1 MSKFKGKNDLAWE
14 KLFEED
20 QLLSKIEAEGE
31 FIIDSKRINKVR
43 EARLMTKFDS
53 REDLPKIFK
62 ENKLSILPISRGG
75 YKVGKF
81 DIFHNFEDYDT
92 PQRKDR
98 IQEKQFPS
106 FIETIDPNLIKTEP
120 TAIYC
125 ANLCSILSHFT
136 GAEQLHS
143 TISGRMGSGDFDFQI
158 RELNKV
164 FDFEVKGFQI
174 EIDAGYESHDSI
186 FLVEAKNT
194 LSRDFVVRQLYYPY
208 RTWHNK
214 IKTKDIRNI
223 YLTYSNGIFYIREYV
238 FEEIH
243 NPMSIKLLGSSR
255 YSIIT
260 KELTVEYLKELSN
273 KKLPKLN
280 SQGAPF
286 PQADDFNKVVN
297 LCEELA
303 KRYSSNL
310 NEDSDESSRTGLYKK
325 EIAEIYDFAD
335 RQADYYA
342 NAAKYLGL
350 VSINRG
356 LVSLTI
362 LGLEVIQLPL
372 TTKQIKFAELILSS
386 KPFAKVLDFYI
397 KNAGILSIEDVQNI
411 VEACKIENLNT
422 EANTFKRR
430 CLTVKSWVEWVFT
443 QVKEG

>member
-1 MSKFKGKNDLAWE
+1 MSKSEGKNDIAWE

-20 QLLSKIEAEGE
+20 QLISRIEAEGE

-53 REDLPKIFK
+53 REDLPRIFK
-62 ENKLSILPISRGG
+62 ENKLAILPISRGS

-92 PQRKDR
+92 PKRTDR

-125 ANLCSILSHFT
+125 ANLCSILSSFT
-136 GAEQLHS
+136 GSEQLHS

-158 RELNKV
+158 QESNKL
-164 FDFEVKGFQI
+164 FDFEVRGSQI
-174 EIDAGYESHDSI
+174 EIDAGYESHDSVY
-186 FLVEAKNT
+186 LVEAKNT

-208 RTWHNK
+208 RTWLDR
-214 IKTKDIRNI
+214 ITTKEIRNI
-223 YLTYSNGIFYIREYV
+223 YLTYSNGIFYIREYM
-238 FEEIH
+238 FEDIH
-243 NPMSIKLLGSSR
+243 NPMSIKLLNSSR

-260 KELTVEYLKELSN
+260 KELTVEYLKELLN
-273 KKLPKLN
+273 KNLPKLD
-280 SQGAPF
+280 SQEAPF

-303 KRYSSNL
+303 KRYSSSL
-310 NEDSDESSRTGLYKK
+310 SEDSDENSGNVLHKK
-325 EIAEIYDFAD
+325 EIAEIYDFAG

-350 VSINRG
+350 VSIDNG
-356 LVSLTI
+356 YVSLTK

-397 KNAGILSIEDVQNI
+397 KNAGILSIEDVQSI
-411 VEACKIENLNT
+411 VEACKIQNLNSET
-422 EANTFKRR
+422 DTFKRR
-430 CLTVKSWVEWVFT
+430 CLTVKSWVEWIFT
-443 QVKEG
+443 QVKES

>member
-1 MSKFKGKNDLAWE
+1 MSKPKSKNDIAWE

-20 QLLSKIEAEGE
+20 QLLSRIEAESE
-31 FIIDSKRINKVR
+31 FIIDSKRINKIR
-43 EARLMTKFDS
+43 QARLMTKFDS

-62 ENKLSILPISRGG
+62 DNKLSILPISRGG

-92 PQRKDR
+92 PKRTDK
-98 IQEKQFPS
+98 IQEKQFPP
-106 FIETIDPNLIKTEP
+106 FIHSIDPNLITTEP

-125 ANLCSILSHFT
+125 ANLCSILSSFT
-136 GAEQLHS
+136 GANEMHS

-158 RELNKV
+158 QEPDKV
-164 FDFEVKGFQI
+164 FDFEVRGSQI
-174 EIDAGYESHDSI
+174 EIDAGYEGHDSI
-186 FLVEAKNT
+186 YLVEAKNT

-214 IKTKDIRNI
+214 ITTKDIRNI

-238 FEEIH
+238 FEDIN
-243 NPMSIKLLGSSR
+243 NPMSIKLFDSSR

-273 KKLPKLN
+273 KNLPKLD
-280 SQGAPF
+280 SQEAPF
-286 PQADDFNKVVN
+286 PQADDFNKVIN

-310 NEDSDESSRTGLYKK
+310 NEDNDESVVNGLYKK

-350 VSINRG
+350 VSIDRG
-356 LVSLTI
+356 LVSLTK

-386 KPFAKVLDFYI
+386 KPFAKVFDFYI
-397 KNAGILSIEDVQNI
+397 KSTGMLSIEDVKQI

-422 EANTFKRR
+422 EADTFNRR
-430 CLTVKSWVEWVFT
+430 CLTVKSWVEWIFT
-443 QVKEG
+443 QVKEC